1 MQTRRDRKIYAILT
15 QVVVVFLV
23 AIFIEAI
30 LIRHIGLQFNAD
42 VTIVDILS
50 LIVTMLMALYI
61 AYVVDEQRSIKQ
73 TINNE
78 CEFHL
83 RKLAEKSSDL
93 FEKMRSPCPDC
104 FYLNAWPKQMN
115 SHIEIIGKILKKEG
129 YEDTSLLNDI
139 KEDIKELRVLTTT
152 TVSKREAPDDYFVIR
167 DNQLI
172 DIAPER
178 ESRIIEHICS
188 LQSSVYQLR
197 SLIMG
202 V

>member
-1 MQTRRDRKIYAILT
+1 MLTQRDRKIYIILT
-15 QVVVVFLV
+15 QIVVVILCAV
-23 AIFIEAI
+23 FIEAI
-30 LIRHIGLQFNAD
+30 FIRPLALKFNAE
-42 VTIVDILS
+42 VSIVEILS
-50 LIVTMLMALYI
+50 LIATVVMALYI
-61 AYVVDEQRSIKQ
+61 AYVVDEQRSRKQ

-83 RKLAEKSSDL
+83 RKLTDKASDL

-115 SHIEIIGKILKKEG
+115 AHISIIGKILEKEG
-129 YEDTSLLNDI
+129 FEDTSLLDEI
-139 KEDIKELRVLTTT
+139 KEDIQELRVLTTT
-152 TVSKREAPDDYFVIR
+152 SASKREAPDDYFVMR

-178 ESRIIEHICS
+178 QSRIIEHICS
-188 LQSSVYQLR
+188 LQNSVYQLK
-197 SLIMG
+197 SLLLG